1 MVSMSGGRMTAR
13 KQRILF
19 SAAGALVCALFFLI
33 IANVLQKKDSENVQ
47 QYAKYEGVWQ
57 SADGKLTLKVYRVTS
72 GTLSFSLNNRSTHN
86 EIPLSTAYSIGDG
99 YEFSYAPQRL
109 AGPVYYITAGNSCK
123 GSIYP
128 QEDKIRIDIP
138 QIPDK
143 PHVLEFQGTLTR
155 KSGLPEE
162 KTVHLMEYMNTKKQ
176 LPETVK
182 KYCSLL
188 TDEEGKVWRIRVRLA
203 GNNKHRKTDIGG
215 ISLCT
220 TESECERLF
229 GEAVE
234 SVDLAGR
241 RKKKVYEKDGYC
253 YTIVQ
258 NPFGVIEEA
267 DCRKKE
273 LSGTVQKGEFLMK
286 GNTILRYTGDIYSEN
301 IVLPEGVDRI
311 ASHAFELGDNGCFVT
326 EANLQMRKISLPTG
340 IYVEEDAFRNCGPMY
355 IELEKGWKVVPRR
368 AFAHT
373 VSLENM
379 QKKETQVIF
388 MLPETIERIEEEAFA
403 IDNSSERLR
412 KYWREWEQSDEKAT
426 PVFLLADHGFPNVS
440 YIGDNALWGM
450 ELLFLPEKATFLG
463 ENITL
468 AGRDTVFIPEGITV
482 LRSDNFYFTNHNL
495 NMIQIGKNV
504 QEIEENAFRNNAGCV
519 NFYRVYMD
527 ERNPFISGKESG
539 WLRSADGKIFYG
551 AASYLTLE
559 PFLTNKF
566 DLSGGSNYK
575 IKLPQGVKEIRSLFA
590 IPDRSI
596 IQFPKSLKKLSVTCL
611 SGERKYYFF
620 GDVPVITGE
629 RDEIYRDWLR
639 SLIYN
644 DGLPVLCVKKD
655 RINDWFDSLTEG
667 ISLSEEQGSK
677 LKKKLKKNAI

>member
-1 MVSMSGGRMTAR
+1 MSGERMTTR
-13 KQRILF
+13 KRRILY
-19 SAAGALVCALFFLI
+19 SIAGALLCALIFFVTV
-33 IANVLQKKDSENVQ
+33 NVLQKKDSENLQ
-47 QYAKYEGVWQ
+47 QYRKYEGVWQ
-57 SADGKLTLKVYRVTS
+57 SADGKLTLEVYRVTS
-72 GTLSFSLNNRSTHN
+72 GTLSFSLNNRKTRN
-86 EIPLSTAYSIGDG
+86 EISLSTAYSIGDG

-109 AGPVYYITAGNSCK
+109 GGPIYYITAGNSCK

-128 QEDKIRIDIP
+128 EEDKIRIDIP

-143 PHVLEFQGTLTR
+143 PHVLEFQGTLTK

-188 TDEEGKVWRIRVRLA
+188 TDEDGKVWRIRVRLA

-234 SVDLAGR
+234 SVDLDGR

-273 LSGTVQKGEFLMK
+273 LAGTVQKGEFLMK
-286 GNTILRYTGDIYSEN
+286 GNTIFRYTGDIYCSGD
-301 IVLPEGVDRI
+301 IVLPEGADRI
-311 ASHAFELGDNGCFVT
+311 ASDAFTLGDNGCFVT
-326 EANLQMRKISLPTG
+326 EANPEMRKISLAAG

-373 VSLENM
+373 VSPENM
-379 QKKETQVIF
+379 EKKETQVIF
-388 MLPETIERIEEEAFA
+388 KLPETIERIEEEAFA

-412 KYWREWEQSDEKAT
+412 TYWREWEQSDGKAT
-426 PVFLLADHGFPNVS
+426 PVALLADHGFPNVS

-450 ELLFLPEKATFLG
+450 GLLSLPEKATFLG
-463 ENITL
+463 KNITFT
-468 AGRDTVFIPEGITV
+468 GRDKVSIPEEITV
-482 LRSDNFYFTNHNL
+482 LRRDNFYFTNPYI
-495 NMIQIGKNV
+495 NMLEIGARV
-504 QEIEENAFRNNAGCV
+504 REIEENAFRDNAGCV
-519 NFYRVYMD
+519 HFDRIYVD
-527 ERNPFISGKESG
+527 KRNPFIAGEESD
-539 WLRSADGKIFYG
+539 WIRSADGKIFYG

-559 PFLTNKF
+559 PFLTGQF

-575 IKLPQGVKEIRSLFA
+575 IKLPEKVEEIRSIFA
-590 IPDRSI
+590 IPDLSI
-596 IQFPKSLKKLSVTCL
+596 IQFPKSLKKISVTCL
-611 SGERKYYFF
+611 CGERNYYFA

-629 RDEIYRDWLR
+629 KDEIYKNWLLY
-639 SLIYN
+639 LISN
-644 DGLPVLCVKKD
+644 DKLPILRVRKD
-655 RINDWFDSLTEG
+655 KLSGWFDSLTDG
-667 ISLSEEQGSK
+667 MNLSEGQKSK
-677 LKKKLKKNAI
+677 LKRKLKKNAI

>member
-1 MVSMSGGRMTAR
+1 MNRVRMTTR
-13 KQRILF
+13 KRRILF
-19 SAAGALVCALFFLI
+19 SAAVVFLCILIFFV
-33 IANVLQKKDSENVQ
+33 IANVLQKKDKENFQ

-57 SADGKLTLKVYRVTS
+57 SADGKLTLEVYRVTS
-72 GTLSFSLNNRSTHN
+72 GTLSFSLNNKRTNN
-86 EIPLSTAYSIGDG
+86 EISLSTAYSIGNG

-123 GSIYP
+123 GAIYP
-128 QEDKIRIDIP
+128 EEGKIRIDIP

-143 PHVLEFQGTLTR
+143 PHVLEFQGTLTK

-188 TDEEGKVWRIRVRLA
+188 FDEEGKVWRMRVRLA
-203 GNNKHRKTDIGG
+203 GNSKHRKTDIGG

-220 TESECERLF
+220 TESECERLL
-229 GEAVE
+229 GTAVE

-267 DCRKKE
+267 DCRK
-273 LSGTVQKGEFLMK
+273 
-286 GNTILRYTGDIYSEN
+286 GNTIFRYIGDIYSGD
-301 IVLPEGVDRI
+301 IVLPEGVNRI
-311 ASHAFELGDNGCFVT
+311 ASHAFELGNNGCFIT
-326 EANLQMRKISLPTG
+326 EANPYMRKISLPAG
-340 IYVEEDAFRNCGPMY
+340 IYVEEDAFRNCGPMC

-388 MLPETIERIEEEAFA
+388 MLPKTIERMEEEAFA

-412 KYWREWEQSDEKAT
+412 TYWREWEQSDRRAA
-426 PVFLLADHGFPNVS
+426 PVELLADHGFPNAS

-450 ELLFLPEKATFLG
+450 GLLSLPEKATFLG
-463 ENITL
+463 KNITL
-468 AGRDTVFIPEGITV
+468 TGRDTVSIPEGITV
-482 LRSDNFYFTNHNL
+482 LRSDNFYFTNENVYIL
-495 NMIQIGKNV
+495 QIGKKV
-504 QEIEENAFRNNAGCV
+504 QEIEENAFWNNAGCV
-519 NFYRVYMD
+519 NFNRVYVD
-527 ERNPFISGKESG
+527 ERNPFIAGKESG

-551 AASYLTLE
+551 AVSYLTIE

-566 DLSGGSNYK
+566 ILSSVNYK
-575 IKLPQGVKEIRSLFA
+575 IKLPEGVKEIRSLFA

-596 IQFPKSLKKLSVTCL
+596 IQFPKSLKKISVTCL
-611 SGERKYYFF
+611 SGDGKYYFQ
-620 GDVPVITGE
+620 GDVPMIMGE
-629 RDEIYRDWLR
+629 RDEIYQNWLL
-639 SLIYN
+639 SLISS
-644 DGLPVLCVKKD
+644 DEFPVLHVRKS
-655 RINDWFDSLTEG
+655 RVSGWFDSLTDG
-667 ISLSEEQGSK
+667 MNLSEEQKSR
-677 LKKKLKKNAI
+677 LKRKLKKNAISG

>member
-1 MVSMSGGRMTAR
+1 
-13 KQRILF
+13 
-19 SAAGALVCALFFLI
+19 
-33 IANVLQKKDSENVQ
+33 
-47 QYAKYEGVWQ
+47 
-57 SADGKLTLKVYRVTS
+57 
-72 GTLSFSLNNRSTHN
+72 
-86 EIPLSTAYSIGDG
+86 
-99 YEFSYAPQRL
+99 
-109 AGPVYYITAGNSCK
+109 
-123 GSIYP
+123 
-128 QEDKIRIDIP
+128 
-138 QIPDK
+138 
-143 PHVLEFQGTLTR
+143 
-155 KSGLPEE
+155 
-162 KTVHLMEYMNTKKQ
+162 
-176 LPETVK
+176 
-182 KYCSLL
+182 
-188 TDEEGKVWRIRVRLA
+188 
-203 GNNKHRKTDIGG
+203 
-215 ISLCT
+215 
-220 TESECERLF
+220 
-229 GEAVE
+229 
-234 SVDLAGR
+234 
-241 RKKKVYEKDGYC
+241 
-253 YTIVQ
+253 
-258 NPFGVIEEA
+258 
-267 DCRKKE
+267 
-273 LSGTVQKGEFLMK
+273 
-286 GNTILRYTGDIYSEN
+286 
-301 IVLPEGVDRI
+301 
-311 ASHAFELGDNGCFVT
+311 
-326 EANLQMRKISLPTG
+326 MRKISLPTG

>member
-1 MVSMSGGRMTAR
+1 MNRVRMTTR
-13 KQRILF
+13 KRRMLF
-19 SAAGALVCALFFLI
+19 LAAVVFLCALVFFV
-33 IANVLQKKDSENVQ
+33 IANVLQKKDRENFQ

-57 SADGKLTLKVYRVTS
+57 SADGKLTLEVYRVTS
-72 GTLSFSLNNRSTHN
+72 GTLSFSLNNRKTRN
-86 EIPLSTAYSIGDG
+86 EISLSTAYSIGDG

-109 AGPVYYITAGNSCK
+109 GGPIYYITAGNSCK

-128 QEDKIRIDIP
+128 EEDKIRIDIP

-143 PHVLEFQGTLTR
+143 PHVLEFQGTLTK

-188 TDEEGKVWRIRVRLA
+188 TDEDGKVWRIRVRLA

-234 SVDLAGR
+234 SVDLDGR

-273 LSGTVQKGEFLMK
+273 LAGTVQKGEFLMK
-286 GNTILRYTGDIYSEN
+286 GNTIFRYTGDIYCSGD
-301 IVLPEGVDRI
+301 IVLPEGADRI
-311 ASHAFELGDNGCFVT
+311 ASDAFTLGDNGCFVT
-326 EANLQMRKISLPTG
+326 EANPEMRKISLAAG

-373 VSLENM
+373 VSPENM
-379 QKKETQVIF
+379 EKKETPVIF
-388 MLPETIERIEEEAFA
+388 KLPETIERIEEEAFA

-412 KYWREWEQSDEKAT
+412 TYWREWEQSDEKAT
-426 PVFLLADHGFPNVS
+426 PVALLADHGFPNVS

-450 ELLFLPEKATFLG
+450 GLLSLPEKATFLG
-463 ENITL
+463 KNITVT
-468 AGRDTVFIPEGITV
+468 GRDTVSIPEGITV
-482 LRSDNFYFTNHNL
+482 LRSDNFYFTNRNVYI
-495 NMIQIGKNV
+495 IQIGKKL

-519 NFYRVYMD
+519 NFDRVYMD
-527 ERNPFISGKESG
+527 KRNPFIAGEESD

-566 DLSGGSNYK
+566 NLSGGSNYK
-575 IKLPQGVKEIRSLFA
+575 IKLPEGVKEIRSLFA
-590 IPDRSI
+590 IPDLSI
-596 IQFPKSLKKLSVTCL
+596 IQFPKSLKKISVTCL
-611 SGERKYYFF
+611 CGERNYYFA

-629 RDEIYRDWLR
+629 KDEIYKNWLL
-639 SLIYN
+639 SLISN
-644 DGLPVLCVKKD
+644 DILPILRVRKD
-655 RINDWFDSLTEG
+655 KLSGWFASLTDG
-667 ISLSEEQGSK
+667 MNLSEEQKNK
-677 LKKKLKKNAI
+677 LKRKLKKNVISG

>member
-1 MVSMSGGRMTAR
+1 MNRVHMTAR
-13 KQRILF
+13 KRRILF
-19 SAAGALVCALFFLI
+19 SAVAAFLCVLVFFVI
-33 IANVLQKKDSENVQ
+33 TNVLQKRDKENFQ

-72 GTLSFSLNNRSTHN
+72 GTLSFSLNNKRTHN
-86 EIPLSTAYSIGDG
+86 EIPLSTAYSIGNG

-128 QEDKIRIDIP
+128 EEDKIRIDIP

-143 PHVLEFQGTLTR
+143 PHVLEFQGTLAR

-162 KTVHLMEYMNTKKQ
+162 ETVHLMEYMNTKKQ

-188 TDEEGKVWRIRVRLA
+188 TDEEGNVWRIRVRLA
-203 GNNKHRKTDIGG
+203 GNIKHRKTDIGG

-286 GNTILRYTGDIYSEN
+286 GNTVFRYTGDIYSGD
-301 IVLPEGVDRI
+301 IVLPEGVNRI

-326 EANLQMRKISLPTG
+326 EANPQMRKLSLATG
-340 IYVEEDAFRNCGPMY
+340 IYVEEDAFRNCGPMC
-355 IELEKGWKVVPRR
+355 IELEKGWKVVSRR

-379 QKKETQVIF
+379 EKKETQVIF

-412 KYWREWEQSDEKAT
+412 TYWREWEESDGTAA
-426 PVFLLADHGFPNVS
+426 PVELLAYHGFPNVS

-450 ELLFLPEKATFLG
+450 GLSFLPEKATFLG
-463 ENITL
+463 KNITL
-468 AGRDTVFIPEGITV
+468 TGRDTVSIPEGITV
-482 LRSDNFYFTNHNL
+482 LRSDNFYFTNRNL
-495 NMIQIGKNV
+495 YIIQIGKNV

-519 NFYRVYMD
+519 NFDRVYMD
-527 ERNPFISGKESG
+527 ERNPFISGKEYG

-551 AASYLTLE
+551 AVSYLTLE
-559 PFLTNKF
+559 PFLTNQF

-575 IKLPQGVKEIRSLFA
+575 IKLPEGVKEIRSLFA
-590 IPDRSI
+590 IPDLSI
-596 IQFPKSLKKLSVTCL
+596 IQFPKSLKKISVTCL
-611 SGERKYYFF
+611 SGARKYCFE

-629 RDEIYRDWLR
+629 RDEIYQDWLL
-639 SLIYN
+639 SLISN
-644 DGLPVLCVKKD
+644 DELPVLRVRKN
-655 RINDWFDSLTEG
+655 RISGWFDSLTEG
-667 ISLSEEQGSK
+667 MTLSEEQESR
-677 LKKKLKKNAI
+677 LKRKLKKNAISG